1 MLTLSNA
8 FGNFERQLLDLA
20 PLWFSA
26 FANRTAWH
34 PLPCTK
40 LIFPLQPLLLSDKVE
55 VKVKVKVKVKVE
67 VYYLKVNHEKDIY
80 AGISA

>member
-40 LIFPLQPLLLSDKVE
+40 LIFPLQPLLLSDKV
-55 VKVKVKVKVKVE
+55 KVKVE

>member
-40 LIFPLQPLLLSDKVE
+40 LIFQIATLAL
-55 VKVKVKVKVKVE
+55 
-67 VYYLKVNHEKDIY
+67 I
-80 AGISA
+80 